1 MLLQLKAMQNKNSVQ
16 YLLPMIVLTLVSITL
31 ITSTTNPYKI
41 LVQDAY
47 SIPPHFQRQEM
58 ILGSGNWFNMTSG
71 RPASSGPDYTD
82 IQSVSYFSNGTCL
95 NATLWLAD
103 FLTSPNDYENVN
115 YGIYFDADSN
125 NRTGL
130 SGIDYKVE
138 VSWNNESRTWT
149 RVFEEWSSNGERKVL
164 NPKQNVTDSFGDGGS
179 YVTLYADLDSI
190 LSPDNYRVLF
200 YAEVIDFN
208 KRFYWIIDSTNWI
221 SVPSPQLDLAVLPNP
236 IILIQGEQSIA
247 ELRINS
253 TTADE
258 VDVDL
263 YFPQSGN
270 NSKAIPMRLDSEKFH
285 VPPFGAASTPLHL
298 SIPPDTPPTG
308 YMIIMRA
315 NITAR
320 NTPLFADHGLTQPET
335 QKGASNNNGK
345 NSGISLGEYVSKI
358 ITDQT
363 VAKSSVFSIQVREW
377 KFDEQLN
384 NFVNQW
390 ITPLTAIYTSISSI
404 AAGILGWIYG
414 RRRSTKK
421 KTK

>member
-149 RVFEEWSSNGERKVL
+149 RVFEEWSSNGE
-164 NPKQNVTDSFGDGGS
+164 
-179 YVTLYADLDSI
+179 
-190 LSPDNYRVLF
+190 
-200 YAEVIDFN
+200 
-208 KRFYWIIDSTNWI
+208 
-221 SVPSPQLDLAVLPNP
+221 
-236 IILIQGEQSIA
+236 
-247 ELRINS
+247 
-253 TTADE
+253 
-258 VDVDL
+258 
-263 YFPQSGN
+263 
-270 NSKAIPMRLDSEKFH
+270 
-285 VPPFGAASTPLHL
+285 
-298 SIPPDTPPTG
+298 
-308 YMIIMRA
+308 
-315 NITAR
+315 
-320 NTPLFADHGLTQPET
+320 
-335 QKGASNNNGK
+335 
-345 NSGISLGEYVSKI
+345 
-358 ITDQT
+358 
-363 VAKSSVFSIQVREW
+363 VR
-377 KFDEQLN
+377 
-384 NFVNQW
+384 
-390 ITPLTAIYTSISSI
+390 
-404 AAGILGWIYG
+404 
-414 RRRSTKK
+414 
-421 KTK
+421 